1 MRFSIFTGA
10 ALALAY
16 SSAALAG
23 TIYVVDDSAGDV
35 YSYSSTGVRSVF
47 STQVGFSDIGAAF
60 NSSGTLFA
68 AARDSGAIDEYSP
81 TGVESVF
88 ASVASPYGLAVNSAG
103 DVFTGA
109 SFGLNIIEF
118 TPSGTASVFA
128 TGQQVYSLAFDS
140 HGDLFE
146 GSNGTIDEFAPNGTE
161 TTFAT
166 GTGAVFGLT
175 FDGTGNLY
183 AGSWNNEILKFT
195 PGGTESV
202 FASFSTNYLPTGLA
216 YDYGS
221 GNIFMSEVQSGE
233 SLAGQQSIFEFTP
246 AGAMSTFA
254 TGLYTPYALADLQQI
269 PASTPEPGS
278 LYLIGGGIALIALRR
293 LRVRSAGIGL

>member
-10 ALALAY
+10 VLALAY
-16 SSAALAG
+16 SSAASAG
-23 TIYVVDDSAGDV
+23 TIYVIDSLGGDV

-47 STQVGFSDIGAAF
+47 SNQVGTTEIGAAF
-60 NSSGTLFA
+60 NSSGTLFT
-68 AARDSGAIDEYSP
+68 AARDSNAIDEYSS
-81 TGVESVF
+81 TGAESVF
-88 ASVASPYGLAVNSAG
+88 ASVTGPYGIAVNAAG

-109 SFGLNIIEF
+109 DDGGTIMEY
-118 TPSGTASVFA
+118 TPSGAGSVFA

-146 GSNGTIDEFAPNGTE
+146 GSNGSIDEFAPNGTE

-175 FDGTGNLY
+175 FDGAGDLY
-183 AGSWNNEILKFT
+183 AGSWNNQILKFT
-195 PGGTESV
+195 PGGSESV
-202 FASFSTNYLPTGLA
+202 FASLSTNYLPTGLA
-216 YDYGS
+216 YDYAS
-221 GNIFMSEVQSGE
+221 GNIFMAEVQDGVS
-233 SLAGQQSIFEFTP
+233 SPGQQSIFEFTST
-246 AGAMSTFA
+246 GAMSTFA

-278 LYLIGGGIALIALRR
+278 LYLVCGGIVLIAVGR